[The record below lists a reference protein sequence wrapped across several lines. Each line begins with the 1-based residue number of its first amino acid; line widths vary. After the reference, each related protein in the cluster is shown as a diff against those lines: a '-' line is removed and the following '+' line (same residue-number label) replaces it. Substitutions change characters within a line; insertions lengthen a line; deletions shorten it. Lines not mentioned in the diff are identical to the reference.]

1 MPGVPARVRPAG
13 GARLLFAALLALV
26 ASTVNAAEPATFVLP
41 SWEGPFAP
49 AYLPDDGAYPTRT
62 AELFAPVEYVV
73 LVPEASDTSGDTAS
87 GTASDTTGDPFDVVA
102 RITFRYLGSDG
113 AATRDETAGA
123 ATDTDEDADGD
134 ADGDG
139 AADTEGDA
147 DGDPSGDADTDTD
160 GAPDPRSAAEAAETI
175 VTEAFY
181 DGAHE
186 GAAVYRFRFT
196 GTRLGVWAFASASDH
211 PALDGLTGT
220 IEVVPNEDDGVQ
232 GFLAAANGR
241 FAWPVG
247 NDGRVEG
254 VAYHVFMHGGNEGE
268 DLGRIPRREASM
280 RAAIDALL
288 DEVEENGSRALFVG
302 VWNQWFQLG
311 ASRWDQHDSVH
322 PDPATF
328 RLLETMISRA
338 HERGMALHI
347 WQWGDEERRWTPLG
361 VGRDVGQD
369 GVNGVA
375 DQRLQRYIAARL
387 GPLPNWTMAYGFDLH
402 EWVTPDEVRR
412 WASTMRGL
420 LGWPHLLMAREQG
433 LGNRDFDFAGEPL
446 DVVSSDARPLLDGL
460 DVYQVTLDELAAAA
474 GRPVLFERRFLYLR
488 DDVWTMDAT
497 RRTLWRMTMAGGAG
511 SVWGVHW
518 DAQEPYPEPHQ
529 LRIFRRFWQG
539 RLDLELE
546 PSRADDG
553 TFWFVAPD
561 GARGVAYGED
571 TDVLTLPP
579 VGEGAVVVA
588 VDTRGEAYEEVV
600 VPLDAGAEASPA
612 GEPWRWQAP
621 HASDWAVAIGM
632 TNAR

>member
-1 MPGVPARVRPAG
+1 VRFTW
-13 GARLLFAALLALV
+13 GARLLFAALPALMAPV
-26 ASTVNAAEPATFVLP
+26 VHAAEPATFVLP

-49 AYLPDDGAYPTRT
+49 AHLPENGTYAPRT
-62 AELFAPVEYVV
+62 AELFAPVEYAV
-73 LVPEASDTSGDTAS
+73 LVPTTSATAGGSATEPSGDP
-87 GTASDTTGDPFDVVA
+87 SDDPFDVVA
-102 RITFRYLGSDG
+102 RVTFRYLGP
-113 AATRDETAGA
+113 
-123 ATDTDEDADGD
+123 DGD
-134 ADGDG
+134 ARDEASGG
-139 AADTEGDA
+139 EASGGEAAD
-147 DGDPSGDADTDTD
+147 
-160 GAPDPRSAAEAAETI
+160 TI

-181 DGAHE
+181 DGDHE

-196 GTRLGVWAFASASDH
+196 GTRLGAWSFASESEH
-211 PALDGLTGT
+211 PALDGWTGA
-220 IEVVPNEDDGVQ
+220 IEVVPNEDDEVP
-232 GFLAAANGR
+232 GFLTAANGR

-268 DLGRIPRREASM
+268 DLGRIPRREAPM
-280 RAAIDALL
+280 RAAVDALL
-288 DEVEENGSRALFVG
+288 DEAEENGARALFVG
-302 VWNQWFQLG
+302 VWNQWFELG

-328 RLLETMISRA
+328 RLLETMIARA

-361 VGRDVGQD
+361 VGRDEGQD
-369 GVNGVA
+369 GVDGVA
-375 DQRLQRYIAARL
+375 DRRLQRYIAARL

-402 EWVTPDEVRR
+402 EWVTPDDVRR
-412 WASTMRGL
+412 WAANLHEL

-433 LGNRDFDFAGEPL
+433 LGDRDFDFAGEPL

-460 DVYQVTLDELAAAA
+460 DLYQVTLGELAAAV

-497 RRTLWRMTMAGGAG
+497 WRALWTMTMAGGAG

-518 DAQEPYPEPHQ
+518 DAQEPYPEPSQ

-539 RLDLELE
+539 RLDLDLE
-546 PSRADDG
+546 PARADDG
-553 TFWFVAPD
+553 TLWFFAPD
-561 GARGVAYGED
+561 DARGVAYAED

-579 VGEGAVVVA
+579 VPEGAVVVA
-588 VDTRGEAYEEVV
+588 VDTRGEAYEELVV
-600 VPLDAGAEASPA
+600 SPDAAGAAPT

-621 HASDWAVAIGM
+621 HVSDWAVAVG
-632 TNAR
+632 TTDDR